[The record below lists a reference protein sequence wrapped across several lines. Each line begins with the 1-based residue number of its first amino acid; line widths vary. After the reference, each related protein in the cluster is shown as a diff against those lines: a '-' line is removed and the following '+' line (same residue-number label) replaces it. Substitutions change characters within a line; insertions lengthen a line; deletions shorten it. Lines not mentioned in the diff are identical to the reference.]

1 MSNKNRLALLDV
13 SYAHNYSQKN
23 AHKMLTKLNTTK
35 EPHSACAPPSS
46 CECTDSRKIRR
57 SLAMPGFGWQAARYD
72 MLFFISKLKNLVSP
86 RGLIRGFAYI

>member
-57 SLAMPGFGWQAARYD
+57 SLAGGRQLD
-72 MLFFISKLKNLVSP
+72 MLFFISK
-86 RGLIRGFAYI
+86 